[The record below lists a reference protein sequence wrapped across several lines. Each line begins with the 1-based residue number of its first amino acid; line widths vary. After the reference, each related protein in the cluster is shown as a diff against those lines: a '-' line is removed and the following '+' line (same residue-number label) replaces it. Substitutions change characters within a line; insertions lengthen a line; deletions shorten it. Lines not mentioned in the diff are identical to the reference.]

1 MRAVD
6 GVQWTQRQPRLVL
19 RPSSGVDRVLCSWPC
34 IFPMGQVIT
43 FLFQNFQ
50 QDLVAS
56 SNQEKSEK
64 SQYPL
69 YLVRFPLLPFSTEQN
84 YSKALGLISGAEL
97 TRDVSLCKG
106 RDTLFTIGQPQ
117 KQCFATCTLSCFCP
131 SSALFLASRAHLSQ
145 DLRGYRKSRS
155 DLCTLEVYAPIW
167 GDEINSYKK

>member
-106 RDTLFTIGQPQ
+106 RNHHWPAAKTMFCHLYPSMF
-117 KQCFATCTLSCFCP
+117 LSLFCP
-131 SSALFLASRAHLSQ
+131 VSSFKSSLEPGSQ
-145 DLRGYRKSRS
+145 G
-155 DLCTLEVYAPIW
+155 IQ
-167 GDEINSYKK
+167 KKQK